1 MDMPSVSQHAIGDAV
16 LFNPHHR
23 QQHHRSY
30 GPYHFCW
37 LQAGGQAGCRLTGW
51 LPIHQRSQ
59 ASLEDETTSKL
70 RLTSEIETL
79 KQQLA
84 VQQQQIEAANAEAA
98 AAKANAAAETKAKA
112 AAEAKAAAAFRSS
125 PEGQKVL
132 PARLE
137 MQRGDADV
145 HGYAIGHAHGSS
157 GAAFLYGQRLGVIQP

>member
-1 MDMPSVSQHAIGDAV
+1 MLLGMMCSSSDTTGGGSTTPSAPIIS
-16 LFNPHHR
+16 
-23 QQHHRSY
+23 
-30 GPYHFCW
+30 
-37 LQAGGQAGCRLTGW
+37 AGCRQVGRQAVRLTGW
-51 LPIHQRSQ
+51 LPIHRRSQ

-145 HGYAIGHAHGSS
+145 VTLLVMPMDPPAPLFCMDNA
-157 GAAFLYGQRLGVIQP
+157 LG